1 MAPPCGLTTDYRSR
15 GRASVAGGKP
25 GDRPACPGGQ
35 KRALGH
41 SGQSPGATHPLRL
54 PAGFAI
60 IRQRLLWL
68 VCFLTDRRSGVRDSL
83 VAALVACADQPLK
96 SEARRFLAGLSSDE
110 LQFIAEFLGSC
121 VLESQVRCA
130 RNRAEL
136 AERIARFQQ
145 ARAGRAR
152 MRSPDQELKM
162 ILLLEYLCRSGV
174 QEFRMSAAAGSGSV
188 N

>member
-1 MAPPCGLTTDYRSR
+1 MRN
-15 GRASVAGGKP
+15 
-25 GDRPACPGGQ
+25 
-35 KRALGH
+35 
-41 SGQSPGATHPLRL
+41 
-54 PAGFAI
+54 
-60 IRQRLLWL
+60 
-68 VCFLTDRRSGVRDSL
+68 SL

-96 SEARRFLAGLSSDE
+96 SNARRFLTGLSSDE

-145 ARAGRAR
+145 ARADRAR
-152 MRSPDQELKM
+152 MRSADQELKM
-162 ILLLEYLCRSGV
+162 IVLLEYLCRAGV
-174 QEFRMSAAAGSGSV
+174 PGLSMPARAAGSGV

>member
-1 MAPPCGLTTDYRSR
+1 MRNT
-15 GRASVAGGKP
+15 
-25 GDRPACPGGQ
+25 
-35 KRALGH
+35 
-41 SGQSPGATHPLRL
+41 
-54 PAGFAI
+54 
-60 IRQRLLWL
+60 
-68 VCFLTDRRSGVRDSL
+68 L

-136 AERIARFQQ
+136 AERIARFQRS
-145 ARAGRAR
+145 RADRAR
-152 MRSPDQELKM
+152 MHTTDQELKM

-174 QEFRMSAAAGSGSV
+174 QEFRMSAGAGSGGV